1 MNTNTMDAR
10 IKELMAMGA
19 TFAEAHKAALD
30 EALAFGKGKKPT
42 GKPAPAPVEKVKYT
56 KSNGEEIMCTPKQAA
71 RFEELKANAPERK
84 ARFDAMCAER
94 ERKHAEYKPSKD
106 LIEAIKTNRA
116 SITHEIA
123 KTKYGFV
130 GTRKELK
137 ALKDQVC
144 AK

>member
-19 TFAEAHKAALD
+19 TFPEAHAAALAEAK
-30 EALAFGKGKKPT
+30 AFGKGKKGT
-42 GKPAPAPVEKVKYT
+42 GKPAPAPAKVEYT
-56 KSNGEEIMCTPKQAA
+56 KSNGNTIMCTPKQAA

-84 ARFDAMCAER
+84 AKFDAMCAEW
-94 ERKHAEYKPSKD
+94 ERKHAAYKPSKA
-106 LIEAIKTNRA
+106 LIDAIKANRA
-116 SITHEIA
+116 QITHEVA